1 MHFFELRNIQHFILF
16 FFPAFLTVFLIGI
29 GLAFTHFRTKRSE
42 QNKDRIYYEYDEGI
56 QDKNS
61 PFPLIL
67 ILTIGGT
74 VLWAIFYILAIG
86 LMEVKI

>member
-1 MHFFELRNIQHFILF
+1 MHYFPLRDIQHFILY

-42 QNKDRIYYEYDEGI
+42 QHKDDVYYEYHEGI

-61 PFPLIL
+61 PFPLVL
-67 ILTIGGT
+67 ILTIAGT
-74 VLWAIFYILAIG
+74 VIWAVFYILAIG
-86 LMEVKI
+86 LMEVRI

>member
-1 MHFFELRNIQHFILF
+1 MHYFPLRDIQHFILY

-42 QNKDRIYYEYDEGI
+42 ENKDEIYHEYNEGI
-56 QDKNS
+56 QDKNG

-67 ILTIGGT
+67 ILTIAGT
-74 VLWAIFYILAIG
+74 VIWAIFYILAIG
-86 LMEVKI
+86 LMEVRI

>member
-1 MHFFELRNIQHFILF
+1 MHYFTLRDIQHFILY
-16 FFPAFLTVFLIGI
+16 FFPAFITVFLIGI
-29 GLAFTHFRTKRSE
+29 GLAFTHFRTRRSE
-42 QNKDRIYYEYDEGI
+42 ENKDKILHEYNEGI

-67 ILTIGGT
+67 ILVIAGT
-74 VLWAIFYILAIG
+74 VIWAFFYILVTG